1 MELLDLYYGR
11 KAWSDCLQEQLKVE
25 GLEEFFSWRPGGP
38 DSPVCGA
45 EGARVALELSPADY
59 ETVLESGLGA
69 MGAAISKIGFHARMV
84 TTTLALQQYRAGGEG
99 GYPADRQYGV
109 GRERGDP
116 SEPGHLQALIDPT
129 ICTLC
134 TLELGM
140 DVLAGGIDRL
150 NADFNLF
157 MGDIIWKLEMQH
169 ETLSTVLQEIRLAE
183 FEREA
188 RAYRT
193 RAERAYINGWYE
205 EALGDFL
212 EAEAR
217 NYPDF
222 AVHRSIANI
231 SLYHLVDLP
240 RALDYFR
247 KAAKYARPSDRR
259 QSAEA
264 HLFAGIVC
272 IMLRQLEDAI
282 SHMAVAANLNPE
294 LYEAHYQNA
303 CLQALC
309 GQADSAMANLEPAIN
324 GDPRYYERA
333 RRDSL
338 FDEMRP
344 QVEGLLDRLLEPV
357 HHRMAQVERD
367 KDKLSGYVIAA
378 PEKEHIAKLFR
389 AVEEKR
395 DTAAT
400 TYKAGLVFLETLS
413 ELQRELAGIH
423 DLFYKQYEM
432 DPRDYVR
439 SIAFSPDGRL
449 LASGFLNG
457 GIRIWSVYDGR
468 DAVSFQGHLASV
480 NSVAFSPDGEML
492 ASAGR
497 DRAIK
502 IWDVASGDEMLSLAG
517 HDDEVSAVAF
527 SPDGQWLA
535 SGSYDKTVRIWR
547 AATGHEVQPLFGHT
561 KKVTSALFSP
571 DGKWLASGSSD
582 KTVKLWD
589 VLSGLPILTL
599 MGNTRGVASLAFS
612 PDGKLLASGGEDTRV
627 RLWDTTSGDLI
638 RTLSG
643 LRYGATSVACSPDG
657 ETVAAGSLG
666 QTVSMWKLATGAPIK
681 NLRFDDISYNSVAF
695 SPQGYWLALGS
706 RDLQLWLKVVLTPEE
721 YTRVKAGE
729 ARARVKLQARY

>member
-1 MELLDLYYGR
+1 MELIDLYYGR
-11 KAWSDCLQEQLKVE
+11 KSWSDYLQGQLRVD
-25 GLEEFFSWRPGGP
+25 GLEEFFSCRSSSAEALVSRTASTLTLQL
-38 DSPVCGA
+38 SPV
-45 EGARVALELSPADY
+45 DY

-69 MGAAISKIGFHARMV
+69 MGAAISKTRFQARTPAATM
-84 TTTLALQQYRAGGEG
+84 ALN
-99 GYPADRQYGV
+99 GYSGRQHEAQEFESPIDTP
-109 GRERGDP
+109 GR
-116 SEPGHLQALIDPT
+116 
-129 ICTLC
+129 

-140 DVLAGGIDRL
+140 DKLAGGIDRL

-157 MGDIIWKLEMQH
+157 MGDIIWKLEMRH
-169 ETLSTVLQEIRLAE
+169 ERLCTVLEEIRLAE

-205 EALGDFL
+205 EALGDFF

-222 AVHRSIANI
+222 TVHRSIASI
-231 SLYHLVDLP
+231 SLYHLPNLP

-272 IMLRQLEDAI
+272 IMQHQLDDAI
-282 SHMAVAANLNPE
+282 RHMAEASKLNPD
-294 LYEAHYQNA
+294 LYEARYQNA
-303 CLQALC
+303 CLQALR
-309 GQADSAMANLEPAIN
+309 GQAEPAMANLEPAIN
-324 GDPRYYERA
+324 GDPRYFERA
-333 RRDSL
+333 RRDRL
-338 FDEMRP
+338 FEDMRP
-344 QVEGLLDRLLEPV
+344 QVQAMLDRLLEPV
-357 HHRMAQVERD
+357 RHRMAQVERD
-367 KDKLSGYVIAA
+367 RDKLSGYVIAA
-378 PEKEHIAKLFR
+378 PERERITRLFH
-389 AVEEKR
+389 AVEQQR
-395 DTAAT
+395 STAAT
-400 TYKAGLVFLETLS
+400 TYKAGLALLETLS
-413 ELQRELAGIH
+413 EIQQELAGIH

-457 GIRIWSVYDGR
+457 GIRIWNVYEGL
-468 DAVSFQGHLASV
+468 DALSFQGHLASV

-497 DRAIK
+497 DRIIK
-502 IWDVASGDEMLSLAG
+502 LWDVASGDELQSLTG
-517 HDDEVSAVAF
+517 HDDEVSAVTF

-535 SGSYDKTVRIWR
+535 SGSYDRTVRIWR
-547 AATGHEVQPLFGHT
+547 AATGHEVQPLLGHT

-571 DGKWLASGSSD
+571 DGKLLASGSSD

-589 VLSGLPILTL
+589 VMSGLPVRTLT
-599 MGNTRGVASLAFS
+599 GNTKGVASLAFS
-612 PDGKLLASGGEDTRV
+612 PDGSLLASGGEDTKV
-627 RLWDTTSGDLI
+627 RLWDTDGGDLI
-638 RTLSG
+638 RIFSG
-643 LRYGATSVACSPDG
+643 LRYGVTSVAFSPDG
-657 ETVAAGSLG
+657 ETLAAGSLG
-666 QTVSMWKLATGAPIK
+666 QTVAMWKLATGAPIK

-706 RDLQLWLKVVLTPEE
+706 RDLQLWLKVVLTKDE
-721 YTRVKAGE
+721 YAKVKAGE
-729 ARARVKLQARY
+729 ARTRTRALMLEASRENPHK